1 MKKVLLVICFVMLAT
16 FGITFNIE
24 PVYASEAVFNDKVV
38 PYNGE
43 EQSILVEGLPEGTE
57 VAYANNVGTIPGIYE
72 ASATY
77 TDESGIKQVLTATL
91 TIKPAIITGITLP
104 SKSFTYDGD
113 EKSLEVNT
121 LTLPYGELAEV
132 EYANNNQ
139 TEANSEGYVVTA
151 TVTHPYYETLYLT
164 SELYITPAEYELSG
178 VTLEDAIFDYD
189 ANEHSLAYKGTLPNG
204 LSVQYSNNNKTNAGY
219 YLVEMS
225 FINENPN
232 YITPSPMY
240 AYLIINPKA
249 IEVVV
254 DEMTFNRTTQNIS
267 YSILG
272 AIGEEDPKVSLSQTT
287 VFNAGYYNINV
298 NVANTNY
305 VPKQS
310 SITVHVAKATITD
323 IEKPYPTITYFEGI
337 KLKDI
342 RLRTGFTWINEEQLI
357 NCNDTEF
364 EAIYNIDPINY
375 EDAYVTIT
383 VEIRKASINAVFP
396 EVGSIEYGSQLRDV
410 KFDSYHTLGVF
421 QWKNETLYPTVVNT
435 GYIMELIPYDTVNYL
450 SESKTINVIVT
461 QKVLDLNF
469 ANYEDVVYNGTQ
481 QKNVTATIS
490 GMFDRDQNSIQL
502 RLIYDGDAINAG
514 VYKVEASINNSNY
527 ALPAQNYVNFNI
539 LKADLD
545 VDEVSFVV
553 GSDKVLFSQ
562 SVSYKLGDGNW
573 VTSDS
578 ILLLN
583 ENTDYQI
590 SYYLVGD
597 RNYNDSSIKVVN
609 IRTTYSVQTVNNM
622 IDQLGVVT
630 LDSYDEIVNV
640 IYAYNTL
647 LEEDKQLVNTNTFT
661 IKLNQ
666 YNDLCDEL
674 NNALST
680 QISNSEQIWKAFLVS
695 LSVVVSAVSLLFVA
709 RRFV

>member
-1 MKKVLLVICFVMLAT
+1 MKKVLLVICFVVLAT
-16 FGITFNIE
+16 FGVTFNIE

-421 QWKNETLYPTVVNT
+421 QWRNETLYPTVVNT
-435 GYIMELIPYDTVNYL
+435 GYVMELIPYDTVNYL
-450 SESKTINVIVT
+450 SESKTINVVVT
-461 QKVLDLNF
+461 PKVLDLNF

-514 VYKVEASINNSNY
+514 VYKVEANINNSNY

-583 ENTDYQI
+583 ENTDYEI

-630 LDSYDEIVNV
+630 LDSYDDIVNV

>member
-16 FGITFNIE
+16 FGVTFNIE

-38 PYNGE
+38 HYNGE
-43 EQSILVEGLPEGTE
+43 EQSILVEGLSEGTE
-57 VAYANNVGTIPGIYE
+57 VVYTNNVGTIPGTYE

-77 TDESGIKQVLTATL
+77 TDESGVKQVLTATL
-91 TIKPAIITGITLP
+91 TIKPAIITGVTLP
-104 SKSFTYDGD
+104 SKSFIYDGD

-121 LTLPYGELAEV
+121 LILPYGELAEV
-132 EYANNNQ
+132 EYTNNNQ

-178 VTLEDAIFDYD
+178 VTLEDAIYEYD
-189 ANEHSLAYKGTLPNG
+189 SKEHSLAYKGTLPSG
-204 LSVQYSNNNKTNAGY
+204 LSVQYSNNGKTNAGY

-225 FINENPN
+225 FVNENPN

-240 AYLIINPKA
+240 AYLIINPKT

-254 DEMTFNRTTQNIS
+254 DQMTFNRTTQNIS

-272 AIGEEDPKVSLSQTT
+272 TIGEEDPKVSLSQTT
-287 VFNAGYYNINV
+287 VFNAGDYNINV

-310 SITVHVAKATITD
+310 SITVHVAKATIID
-323 IEKPYPTITYFEGI
+323 IEKPYPTITYFEGV

-539 LKADLD
+539 LTADLD
-545 VDEVSFVV
+545 VYEVSFVV

-583 ENTDYQI
+583 ENTDYEI

-630 LDSYDEIVNV
+630 LDSYDDIVNV

>member
-1 MKKVLLVICFVMLAT
+1 MKKVLLVICFVVLAT
-16 FGITFNIE
+16 FGVTFNIE

-396 EVGSIEYGSQLRDV
+396 EVGSIEYGSQLRDAE
-410 KFDSYHTLGVF
+410 FDAYHTLGVF
-421 QWKNETLYPTVVNT
+421 QWRNETLYPTVVNT
-435 GYIMELIPYDTVNYL
+435 GYVMELIPYDTVNYL
-450 SESKTINVIVT
+450 SESKTINVVVT
-461 QKVLDLNF
+461 PKVLDLNF

-514 VYKVEASINNSNY
+514 VYKVEANINNSNY

-583 ENTDYQI
+583 ENTDYEI

-630 LDSYDEIVNV
+630 LDSYDDIVNV